1 MLFSLWSQTKTQSK
15 WLQTGHY
22 LWTFCLR
29 KSRHRV
35 TEFAHVES
43 CSRLEVVFFN
53 SLILRSLLWF
63 FDIHPGLQVKT
74 SHWKSLP
81 WILAGL
87 ALPDEEAA
95 RSIARRCCTMYDNS
109 EDLSPSAVYGR
120 KHPLSRRFLDY
131 SFGDGQS
138 LRHDLDEFVRG
149 VSRRDLDRFCAWC
162 GALRLMKTTE
172 QPTEGLHRSLRQIM
186 SRAPNA
192 SPAYLSTESRLP
204 MFGRAFNS
212 PETLARLAQKNED
225 LCSHKDL
232 TKAIAKLIGGPGCIP
247 AEGRKISHSDLVHLL
262 YHCHFKYDRGKQT
275 ALVLPT
281 STAQKLRENK
291 HLTLNGCDMDVF
303 ELFLVCI
310 FDWAIGLLNSYSPAT
325 VWNGLFSNWLWL
337 GLFRWIWTV
346 LPAHTHS
353 PQAELGFGAAQCH
366 AYNGTPFVGSFS
378 KKFGSRRF
386 LQLTPRVH
394 SRDGW
399 KWSQSVS
406 TTSPSKLTTTNGN
419 LLMTNHFNILCDI
432 WRTCIPSVMMNDDS
446 LSFVYRLKIIVPC
459 HSASDIL
466 GEWWWVT
473 TEHILLLHCCILLLS
488 TPFRW
493 CWRILHV

>member
-1 MLFSLWSQTKTQSK
+1 
-15 WLQTGHY
+15 
-22 LWTFCLR
+22 
-29 KSRHRV
+29 
-35 TEFAHVES
+35 
-43 CSRLEVVFFN
+43 
-53 SLILRSLLWF
+53 
-63 FDIHPGLQVKT
+63 
-74 SHWKSLP
+74 
-81 WILAGL
+81 
-87 ALPDEEAA
+87 
-95 RSIARRCCTMYDNS
+95 MYDNS
-109 EDLSPSAVYGR
+109 EDLSPSAVYGC

-310 FDWAIGLLNSYSPAT
+310 FD
-325 VWNGLFSNWLWL
+325 
-337 GLFRWIWTV
+337 
-346 LPAHTHS
+346 
-353 PQAELGFGAAQCH
+353 
-366 AYNGTPFVGSFS
+366 
-378 KKFGSRRF
+378 
-386 LQLTPRVH
+386 
-394 SRDGW
+394 
-399 KWSQSVS
+399 
-406 TTSPSKLTTTNGN
+406 
-419 LLMTNHFNILCDI
+419 
-432 WRTCIPSVMMNDDS
+432 
-446 LSFVYRLKIIVPC
+446 
-459 HSASDIL
+459 
-466 GEWWWVT
+466 
-473 TEHILLLHCCILLLS
+473 
-488 TPFRW
+488 
-493 CWRILHV
+493 

>member
-172 QPTEGLHRSLRQIM
+172 QPTEGLHRSLHQIM

-291 HLTLNGCDMDVF
+291 HLTLNGCDMDV

-346 LPAHTHS
+346 LPAHTHTHHRQS
-353 PQAELGFGAAQCH
+353 LALEQRNAMPTMVRLLLDHFRKNLEAGAFYSLPREYIQEMGGNEASQYLQPALPSSQQQMATCSWLITSTFCVIFDAH
-366 AYNGTPFVGSFS
+366 AFH
-378 KKFGSRRF
+378 
-386 LQLTPRVH
+386 Q
-394 SRDGW
+394 
-399 KWSQSVS
+399 
-406 TTSPSKLTTTNGN
+406 
-419 LLMTNHFNILCDI
+419 
-432 WRTCIPSVMMNDDS
+432 
-446 LSFVYRLKIIVPC
+446 
-459 HSASDIL
+459 
-466 GEWWWVT
+466 WWWMMTVC
-473 TEHILLLHCCILLLS
+473 LLFID
-488 TPFRW
+488 W
-493 CWRILHV
+493 K